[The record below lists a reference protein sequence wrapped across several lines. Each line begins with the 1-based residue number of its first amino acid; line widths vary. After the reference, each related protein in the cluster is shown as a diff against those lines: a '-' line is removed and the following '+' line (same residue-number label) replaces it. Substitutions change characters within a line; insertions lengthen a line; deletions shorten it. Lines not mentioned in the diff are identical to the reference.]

1 MTTGRIN
8 QVSTD
13 RRPSS
18 PTNGKRGVAGDLRAP
33 NELTGAAKTT
43 APQTWCYPL
52 FNQEEG
58 LERLGTQTIQPIAK
72 PFPSKHKAEAL
83 RIESKKNVS
92 FTLDTNMSPPARTH
106 PKNFVW
112 AQGKSPRSHSP
123 DRHIKDAPR
132 LASTNGAKVTNRIF
146 EPSPNISCP
155 GSAPELTERSL
166 NHHRYLKTTQFG
178 FPYSNRC
185 GS

>member
-13 RRPSS
+13 RRPSN
-18 PTNGKRGVAGDLRAP
+18 PTNGTRGVAGDLRAP
-33 NELTGAAKTT
+33 NELTGAAKAT

-83 RIESKKNVS
+83 RIESKKNES

-132 LASTNGAKVTNRIF
+132 LASTNGAKVTNRISSRPQTLAVPDLH
-146 EPSPNISCP
+146 PS
-155 GSAPELTERSL
+155 
-166 NHHRYLKTTQFG
+166 
-178 FPYSNRC
+178 
-185 GS
+185 